1 VAAPNAAT
9 TWQQDG
15 QDDSGR
21 NGGGG
26 AGGDGGG
33 GGGGGGQ
40 VAVGLG
46 SALTVLG
53 TVARVQSDE
62 AELHGDDGESSSNFP
77 MFVPSLSWQSKA
89 KQGALSRGCLG
100 KAAAVLPFRFP
111 FLFCSVLFS
120 SFLFCSVRMRYA
132 NSEAQPFRR
141 FVSSFRRFVSSF
153 RRFVVHFV

>member
-1 VAAPNAAT
+1 M
-9 TWQQDG
+9 
-15 QDDSGR
+15 
-21 NGGGG
+21 
-26 AGGDGGG
+26 
-33 GGGGGGQ
+33 
-40 VAVGLG
+40 AVGLG

-62 AELHGDDGESSSNFP
+62 AELHGDDGESSSNFPHAFP

-120 SFLFCSVRMRYA
+120 SFLFCSAHMLTRKL
-132 NSEAQPFRR
+132 NR
-141 FVSSFRRFVSSF
+141 FVVSF
-153 RRFVVHFV
+153 RRFVVSFRRFVVSLCILFDL